1 MLEKH
6 IKKIENDIIIMR
18 LQQWNYYYCVIQWIR
33 TNRSSLYDVCIS
45 FGPEAMM
52 VNENPTITVQMFV
65 GLFCRSC
72 KTGDPFKIEE

>member
-1 MLEKH
+1 MEKH

-33 TNRSSLYDVCIS
+33 TNRSSLHIS

-65 GLFCRSC
+65 GLFFVEVVKQEILSN
-72 KTGDPFKIEE
+72 